1 MPYKDKNSP
10 AAIASRNKAQRKYKD
25 KNRDL
30 VNEKLRN
37 RYPAEKDKRASNF
50 KKWAKTPEGEKS
62 RKISDWKR
70 HGIIE
75 TDQYTFDELY
85 ETYLYHTNCEE
96 CNVELTTGRFMTKT
110 TKCLDHDHETG
121 KFRDILCHTC
131 NVKRR

>member
-1 MPYKDKNSP
+1 MPFDRKAYMKEYREKNKEKMKEYMKDYKKEYSKNNKERIKEVNKIYYQSP
-10 AAIASRNKAQRKYKD
+10 VGIKNGLLNTWRQRG
-25 KNRDL
+25 
-30 VNEKLRN
+30 V
-37 RYPAEKDKRASNF
+37 
-50 KKWAKTPEGEKS
+50 
-62 RKISDWKR
+62 
-70 HGIIE
+70 IE